1 MKSKGSSKASE
12 GWDDEEDSSEE
23 ESFQE
28 TPQFSILN
36 VIKPKKTQRSS
47 SESSGSG
54 RKGGKARSFADD
66 DSYDN
71 APVQQSPIRTKFKR
85 YDEES
90 SDSHSSHYDD
100 RRGGDRGGGRR
111 YEDEDSYT
119 SYSSYSD
126 DRRGGGRG
134 RRGDRDRYYDED
146 SYTSEYSDDP
156 PRRGGGRGGGRKYD
170 SEGSYT
176 SEYSDDPPRKNASS
190 KQDKRAPPPKSS
202 SKRSEPEVEYESA
215 SSYEEI
221 IEEDTPEPQAKGKVE
236 EIPLKAPP
244 SPKRGVSRNQST
256 QSEYTEV
263 SITPSNSDAEES
275 MEIIGEKDGEAVFE
289 GIPEREPDI
298 ARFSP
303 QASFHTS
310 PEVHEPVGIIFE
322 EENESETTSRSAD
335 KKQVGNEDEGATETE
350 GSGFGEG
357 FVVQSR
363 NGNTNE
369 QSTEDEEETVE
380 EIIELVSSDG
390 QDELLRN
397 NETTGGEE
405 SGFSIE
411 VESDDSHISS
421 LGQSNH
427 KPKRNWFGR
436 KTPAKDD
443 KAGLLKDEKEEKPER
458 RGMFGFGK
466 KKKDDEAVEHE
477 FEDAPD
483 SPVHQEAPILSDEI
497 VRQSPRPPLAEQDE
511 KLAKEA
517 LAPPVHELSV
527 DSLKEITEHLD
538 HESLTEENRDAP
550 MRSRRSGRDASDEL
564 RPSSS
569 GKKKKRKTKKIK
581 KKRPEKGGDPNMAVL
596 GVSEDD
602 FEDEV
607 LAKEAPPSNRAVFA
621 CFSGDDPSATT
632 QDSDAIREK
641 MALKATQASKRERA
655 RAASRSR
662 ARPEQPL
669 DPSEDFDFVKKNG
682 DDYDEELGMPPSNR
696 DTEKENRRML
706 QLFVLIC
713 CCLCIIM
720 IGASFGAAWWAVKL
734 AQDDDDSDSQP
745 DIRNSNFTEAPT
757 ASPVPSTPTAPTPSN
772 STSSEDENAC
782 PDGNVA
788 VDLTITFD
796 GNPGEV
802 GMSLRDTT
810 TRSPIWEFETGT
822 FRSFSQLLRENYF
835 RVCIPPT
842 LDYELSITD
851 TANTG
856 LISQLLGQNV
866 YGKFSI
872 FFDEMLVS
880 NYDGDCE
887 EVGTTDCGE
896 FCSCDF
902 VLSTDGVSGG
912 CTTDCPAN

>member
-47 SESSGSG
+47 SESSGS

-156 PRRGGGRGGGRKYD
+156 PR
-170 SEGSYT
+170 
-176 SEYSDDPPRKNASS
+176 KNASS

-236 EIPLKAPP
+236 EIPLEAPP

-275 MEIIGEKDGEAVFE
+275 MEIIGEKEGEAVFE
-289 GIPEREPDI
+289 GIPERDI

-550 MRSRRSGRDASDEL
+550 MRSKRSGRDASDEL

-757 ASPVPSTPTAPTPSN
+757 ASPGPSTPTAPTPSN